1 MRFNEPKCV
10 VCEKGSIG
18 CFRAKR
24 IKKRLAVGIFRGF
37 LVEAGL
43 GDKQSQIVDVLCRR
57 V

>member
-24 IKKRLAVGIFRGF
+24 IKKRLGVGIFKGF

>member
-24 IKKRLAVGIFRGF
+24 IEKRLAVGIFKAF